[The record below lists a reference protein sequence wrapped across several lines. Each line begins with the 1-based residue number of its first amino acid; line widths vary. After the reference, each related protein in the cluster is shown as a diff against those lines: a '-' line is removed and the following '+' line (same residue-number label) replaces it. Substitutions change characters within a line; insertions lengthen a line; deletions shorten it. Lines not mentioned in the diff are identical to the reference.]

1 MKREVGAQRAE
12 GEMVLSWLQ
21 QSLGGQVSGLRA
33 LLLTWEA
40 AAGLTICGFV
50 ALGVKALWARRRR
63 AEALVSR
70 LLRDTQAL
78 KEQLRCRLSEPHS
91 LFYDAART
99 GPILGVSEAF
109 ERDIEAAART
119 VLIEAGGHRAKGKEL
134 LRVRLNEDGDCA
146 ADDGAGFNGSG
157 VACWRQLGALSLLDD
172 TSDAI
177 AAYARAAD
185 LAPDDAQA
193 QMLAGV
199 LHLRAG
205 SLAAAEAAF
214 RSQINVSGTED
225 ARVWRCR
232 GYTMLGDVY
241 AARNAHAE
249 AMAAY
254 AEAQREARAMVECAP
269 EQYELRR
276 DLSVTFDRIGDTLA
290 SHGALDE
297 ALANYRQALEIVEV
311 LAVREPNNAVWL
323 RDQSVSHDRIGD
335 VLDRK
340 GDFDA
345 ALQSFHRGL
354 EFALCLASR
363 DPRNTQWQWD
373 LSVSHDRIG
382 DMHMAKGRSE
392 TALKS
397 YRRALAI
404 AEALVASD
412 PSNIGWR
419 RDLAVSYHK
428 VGTLEAAHHNPAEA
442 RDLLEKGR
450 SIIARLERI
459 ASYHR
464 QWRADLAKFD
474 RALQALPG

>member
-1 MKREVGAQRAE
+1 MKRQMRAQRAE
-12 GEMVLSWLQ
+12 GEMLLSWLQ
-21 QSLGGQVSGLRA
+21 QSFGGQASALA
-33 LLLTWEA
+33 LLLRWEA
-40 AAGLTICGFV
+40 AVGLTICGLV
-50 ALGVKALWARRRR
+50 ALGANALWARSRR
-63 AEALVSR
+63 AKALLSR
-70 LLRDTQAL
+70 LLGETQAL
-78 KEQLRCRLSEPHS
+78 KEQLRFRLSEPHS
-91 LFYDAART
+91 LFYDAAGA

-134 LRVRLNEDGDCA
+134 LRGRLNGQGNGA
-146 ADDGAGFNGSG
+146 ADHAAGLNGSG

-177 AAYARAAD
+177 AAYAMAAD

-199 LHLRAG
+199 LHLRSG

-214 RSQINVSGTED
+214 RRQIDASGTEQ

-232 GYTMLGDVY
+232 GYTMLGDVH
-241 AARNAHAE
+241 AARDENAA

-254 AEAQREARAMVECAP
+254 AEAQREARAMVNLAP
-269 EQYELRR
+269 EQSGLRR
-276 DLSVTFDRIGDTLA
+276 DLSVTFDRIGDILA
-290 SHGALDE
+290 SHGQLDE
-297 ALANYRQALEIVEV
+297 ALANYRQALAIVEA
-311 LAVREPNNAVWL
+311 LAVGEPGNAVWL

-345 ALQSFHRGL
+345 ALESFQRGL
-354 EFALCLASR
+354 QFALLLASR

-382 DMHMAKGRSE
+382 DMHMAKGRTE

-404 AEALVASD
+404 AEALVRSD
-412 PSNIGWR
+412 PSNIGWC
-419 RDLAVSYHK
+419 RDLAVSYHR
-428 VGTLEAAHHNPAEA
+428 VGSLEAVHHNPTEA
-442 RDLLEKGR
+442 RDLLQKGR

-474 RALQALPG
+474 RALRALPG